1 MKLENCKRVPYF
13 FIHVLIWLLNKNQ
26 IPFFILFSFFS
37 FILKDIDECITYPG
51 KCHVNATC
59 NNTDGSHV
67 CSCKPGYIGDGRSCT
82 GIFNNLKNFQILF
95 DNYNEFCTFFTI
107 LWKAKIQFFFNEG
120 GGGYPTKTFAVQAFH
135 KDNLFYTFERISF
148 SQSRVDSSH
157 GLQSS
162 TR

>member
-1 MKLENCKRVPYF
+1 MKLENCKRVSYF

-82 GIFNNLKNFQILF
+82 GIFQSQKFSDSFWQLQWILYVLY
-95 DNYNEFCTFFTI
+95 DTMESQDLI
-107 LWKAKIQFFFNEG
+107 FFNEG
-120 GGGYPTKTFAVQAFH
+120 GGSYPTKTFAVQASH
-135 KDNLFYTFERISF
+135 KDNLLYTFERISF